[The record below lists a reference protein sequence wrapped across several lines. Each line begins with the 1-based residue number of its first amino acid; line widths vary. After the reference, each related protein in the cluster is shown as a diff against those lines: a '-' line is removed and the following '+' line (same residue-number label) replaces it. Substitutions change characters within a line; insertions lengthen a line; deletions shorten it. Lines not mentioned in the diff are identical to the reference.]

1 MLAEGRSVGRRTL
14 DHGIH
19 LVRWCTDSKQGK
31 HRRNNN
37 LPYDWLTK
45 QRFLRPTFYA
55 IATFYQEVHVI
66 RCRKVSDDV
75 VHQKRGRK

>member
-1 MLAEGRSVGRRTL
+1 
-14 DHGIH
+14 
-19 LVRWCTDSKQGK
+19 
-31 HRRNNN
+31 
-37 LPYDWLTK
+37 LTK